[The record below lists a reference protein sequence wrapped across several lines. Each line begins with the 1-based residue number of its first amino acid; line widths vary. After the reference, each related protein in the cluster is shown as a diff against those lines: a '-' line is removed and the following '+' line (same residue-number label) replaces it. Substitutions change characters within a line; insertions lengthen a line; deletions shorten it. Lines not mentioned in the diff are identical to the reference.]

1 MKLVFILVV
10 TAFTICLSRELPRHR
25 HKKMFSQRRKTMQQD
40 AYIGPKPATQH
51 NRLFPEYGTNFR
63 YIGEVKHGLDRVTVV
78 TSIPIPRYGDIKKK
92 PLEFNCTIDLSR
104 KEAKTYGSYQYRV
117 HEYCVKVKPYI
128 KYMQSQQK
136 SLVHGLRQLL
146 IHDLYAALPE
156 LHPEYEVQSDKPN
169 DPPSSSP
176 DDEMELN
183 RERRGIGAIF
193 SSVPPGLITLAVES
207 LTSWIKGK
215 QQNRINQAVDK
226 MRKTESDVKNTLT
239 QYQED
244 FLMYGKYNVESLNKV
259 IDTLNLLHDKQTE
272 LEKLVT
278 TKMFTEVEN
287 IGDALDYSVEL
298 QLFLELAQEE
308 HVTKYK
314 EVYKAGKE
322 LLDAIAILSQR
333 RLPRSLFPDQRI
345 EGILAQVDKMVRMR
359 YPDYELAANH
369 ISHYR
374 DMELVTFSVDRITHS
389 LVVTFTVFIK
399 DFKQPPLSLF
409 EIETVPVPTPD
420 RNRQADSYSQ
430 VRIQKDYI
438 AAGMDYY
445 IQIRMT
451 EMLMCK
457 SIGYIYYCEELFV
470 VKHKSKHSCASA
482 IFYELGPSQV
492 IRNCKFDY
500 MYNETVP
507 PVILDG
513 GKDILLANFQGPRSL
528 KCTSVNGGLAKP
540 APEHTYAVVDREFLC
555 DCQLDLEHASVL
567 RQLSSCNRER
577 SSKLVMQFHVNI
589 AFWELLRERSPQ
601 TAELVQPKF
610 TDHRQIFEVKRFEG
624 KPRRLDQPTDLE
636 TFMERID
643 KNGKRIPSKSM
654 LDDKTLPKPLLP
666 RWINNILVI
675 ISTVVSTLLAL
686 LVLVLLTK
694 HFKIKS
700 LLATL
705 VLSTLPPPPEA
716 TAFKH
721 DLGQTDLSGHSVL
734 KSLRTQ
740 FPKSEI
746 ETYTQAPNK
755 LCQNCNIFQRTK
767 QMTENPV
774 ESMDWSKTKASVE
787 SKVPAEPRKVV
798 CSYLITTMWSNVLGS
813 MVICYAIVRY
823 IKPMTWYRGYKYS
836 WNCTF
841 YLFIFCDHYYSP
853 LKICPLRGHL
863 QNYKVE
869 DSGTDLE
876 LTLHKN
882 WIYDTVNISW
892 GDIQVLENEIP
903 IKLPRTVSIPLRH
916 KIKNRRMMSFDWDI
930 QYMVKQGP
938 NWYNLTRTYKT
949 KRKAVSFANLN
960 DTDEEETS
968 FLCGRMTVRK
978 QPIVKEVLI

>member
-1 MKLVFILVV
+1 MKVVFILIV
-10 TAFTICLSRELPRHR
+10 TAFTICLSRGLPRHR
-25 HKKMFSQRRKTMQQD
+25 HKKFPQRRETKQQD
-40 AYIGPKPATQH
+40 AYIGPKPGTKH

-63 YIGEVKHGLDRVTVV
+63 YVGEVKHRLDRVTVV
-78 TSIPIPRYGDIKKK
+78 TSIPIPKYSDIKQK
-92 PLEFNCTIDLSR
+92 PLDFNCTIDLSR
-104 KEAKTYGSYQYRV
+104 KEARTHGSYQYRV
-117 HEYCVKVKPYI
+117 HEYCAKVQPYI
-128 KYMQSQQK
+128 KYMQTQQK
-136 SLVHGLRQLL
+136 SLVHSLRQLL

-156 LHPEYEVQSDKPN
+156 LHPDYEIQNDKSDES
-169 DPPSSSP
+169 PSSLP
-176 DDEMELN
+176 EDEKELK

-193 SSVPPGLITLAVES
+193 SSVLPGLITLAVES

-215 QQNRINQAVDK
+215 QQNRIHQAVDK

-244 FLMYGKYNVESLNKV
+244 FLMYGKYSVESLNKV
-259 IDTLNLLHDKQTE
+259 IGTLNSLHDKHTE

-278 TKMFTEVEN
+278 TKMFTEVESM
-287 IGDALDYSVEL
+287 GDAVDYSVEL
-298 QLFLELAQEE
+298 QLFLAMAQEE
-308 HVTKYK
+308 HVTKCK
-314 EVYKAGKE
+314 EVFKAGKE

-345 EGILAQVDKMVRMR
+345 EGILAQVDKMVRLR
-359 YPDYELAANH
+359 YELAANH

-389 LVVTFTVFIK
+389 LVVTFPVFIK
-399 DFKQPPLSLF
+399 DYKQPPLSLF
-409 EIETVPVPTPD
+409 EIETVPVPIPD
-420 RNRQADSYSQ
+420 RNKQADSYSQ

-492 IRNCKFDY
+492 IQNCKFDY
-500 MYNETVP
+500 LYNETVP

-601 TAELVQPKF
+601 TGELVQPKF
-610 TDHRQIFEVKRFEG
+610 TDHRQIFEIKLFEG

-636 TFMERID
+636 TFMEKID
-643 KNGKRIPSKSM
+643 KNGKKIPSKSIIES
-654 LDDKTLPKPLLP
+654 KAQTKPILP

-686 LVLVLLTK
+686 MVLVLLTK

-716 TAFKH
+716 TAYKY
-721 DLGQTDLSGHSVL
+721 DLGQTDLSQNSVL
-734 KSLRTQ
+734 NLFHKQ
-740 FPKSEI
+740 FPKTEI
-746 ETYTQAPNK
+746 ETYTHIPDK
-755 LCQNCNIFQRTK
+755 LCENCKIFQRLK
-767 QMTENPV
+767 GPA
-774 ESMDWSKTKASVE
+774 ESVNKPNALISVE
-787 SKVPAEPRKVV
+787 SKAPVEPRKVV
-798 CSYLITTMWSNVLGS
+798 CSYPITTMWSNVLGS

-823 IKPMTWYRGYKYS
+823 LKPMTWYRGYKYS
-836 WNCTF
+836 RNCTF
-841 YLFIFCDHYYSP
+841 YLFIFTDHYYSP

-863 QNYKVE
+863 QNYKIE

-892 GDIQVLENEIP
+892 GDIQVLENDIP

-916 KIKNRRMMSFDWDI
+916 KIKNRRMMSFEWDV

-938 NWYNLTRTYKT
+938 NWYNLTRTYKA
-949 KRKAVSFANLN
+949 KRKAVSFANLHES
-960 DTDEEETS
+960 DEEENS
-968 FLCGRMTVRK
+968 SLCERVTVRK
-978 QPIVKEVLI
+978 EPIVKEVLI

>member
-1 MKLVFILVV
+1 
-10 TAFTICLSRELPRHR
+10 
-25 HKKMFSQRRKTMQQD
+25 MQ
-40 AYIGPKPATQH
+40 T
-51 NRLFPEYGTNFR
+51 
-63 YIGEVKHGLDRVTVV
+63 
-78 TSIPIPRYGDIKKK
+78 
-92 PLEFNCTIDLSR
+92 
-104 KEAKTYGSYQYRV
+104 
-117 HEYCVKVKPYI
+117 
-128 KYMQSQQK
+128 QQK
-136 SLVHGLRQLL
+136 SLVHSLRQLL

-156 LHPEYEVQSDKPN
+156 LHPEYEVQNDKH
-169 DPPSSSP
+169 DESPSSLP
-176 DDEMELN
+176 EDEKELN

-193 SSVPPGLITLAVES
+193 SSVLPGLITLAVES
-207 LTSWIKGK
+207 L
-215 QQNRINQAVDK
+215 NRIHQAVDK

-239 QYQED
+239 PYQED
-244 FLMYGKYNVESLNKV
+244 FLMYGKYSVESLNKV
-259 IDTLNLLHDKQTE
+259 IDTLNSLHDKHTE

-278 TKMFTEVEN
+278 TKVFTEVESM
-287 IGDALDYSVEL
+287 GDALDYSVEL
-298 QLFLELAQEE
+298 QLFLAMAQEE
-308 HVTKYK
+308 HVTKYR
-314 EVYKAGKE
+314 EDFKAGKE

-333 RLPRSLFPDQRI
+333 RLPRALFPDQRI
-345 EGILAQVDKMVRMR
+345 EGILAQVDKMVRLR
-359 YPDYELAANH
+359 YLDYELAANH

-389 LVVTFTVFIK
+389 LVVTFLVFIK
-399 DFKQPPLSLF
+399 DYKQPPLSLF
-409 EIETVPVPTPD
+409 EIEMVPVPIPD
-420 RNRQADSYSQ
+420 RNKQADSYSQ

-451 EMLMCK
+451 EMLMRK
-457 SIGYIYYCEELFV
+457 SIGYIYYCEELCV

-482 IFYELGPSQV
+482 ISYELGPSQV
-492 IRNCKFDY
+492 IKNCKFDY

-513 GKDILLANFQGPRSL
+513 GKYILLANFQGPRSL

-601 TAELVQPKF
+601 TAKLVQPKF
-610 TDHRQIFEVKRFEG
+610 TDHRQIFEVKLFEG
-624 KPRRLDQPTDLE
+624 KPRRIDQPTDLE
-636 TFMERID
+636 TFMEKID

-654 LDDKTLPKPLLP
+654 IENKTQSKPLLP

-675 ISTVVSTLLAL
+675 ISTVVSTILDLLM
-686 LVLVLLTK
+686 LVLLTK

-716 TAFKH
+716 TAFKY
-721 DLGQTDLSGHSVL
+721 DLGQTNLSENSVL
-734 KSLRTQ
+734 KILHTQ
-740 FPKSEI
+740 FPKTGV
-746 ETYTQAPNK
+746 ETYTHIPDK
-755 LCQNCNIFQRTK
+755 LCENCKIFQRTK
-767 QMTENPV
+767 GLV
-774 ESMDWSKTKASVE
+774 ESMNRPKALTSVE
-787 SKVPAEPRKVV
+787 SKAPAEPRKVV
-798 CSYLITTMWSNVLGS
+798 CSYPITTMWSNVLGS
-813 MVICYAIVRY
+813 IVICYAIVRY
-823 IKPMTWYRGYKYS
+823 VKPMTWYRGYKYS
-836 WNCTF
+836 RNCTF
-841 YLFIFCDHYYSP
+841 YLFIFTDHYYSP

-863 QNYKVE
+863 QNYKIE

-916 KIKNRRMMSFDWDI
+916 KIKNRRMMSFEWDV

-949 KRKAVSFANLN
+949 KRKAVSFANLH
-960 DTDEEETS
+960 DTDEEENS
-968 FLCGRMTVRK
+968 SLCERVTVRK
-978 QPIVKEVLI
+978 EPIVKEVLI

>member
-1 MKLVFILVV
+1 
-10 TAFTICLSRELPRHR
+10 
-25 HKKMFSQRRKTMQQD
+25 MQ
-40 AYIGPKPATQH
+40 T
-51 NRLFPEYGTNFR
+51 
-63 YIGEVKHGLDRVTVV
+63 
-78 TSIPIPRYGDIKKK
+78 
-92 PLEFNCTIDLSR
+92 
-104 KEAKTYGSYQYRV
+104 
-117 HEYCVKVKPYI
+117 
-128 KYMQSQQK
+128 QQK
-136 SLVHGLRQLL
+136 SLVHSLRQLL

-156 LHPEYEVQSDKPN
+156 LHPEYEVQNDKR
-169 DPPSSSP
+169 DESPSSSP
-176 DDEMELN
+176 EDKKELN

-193 SSVPPGLITLAVES
+193 SSVLPGLITLAVES

-215 QQNRINQAVDK
+215 QQNRIHQAVDK

-244 FLMYGKYNVESLNKV
+244 FLMYGKYSVESLNKV
-259 IDTLNLLHDKQTE
+259 IDTLNSLHDKHTE

-278 TKMFTEVEN
+278 TKVFTEVES

-298 QLFLELAQEE
+298 QLFLAMAQEE

-314 EVYKAGKE
+314 EVFKAGKE
-322 LLDAIAILSQR
+322 LLDAIAIFSQR

-345 EGILAQVDKMVRMR
+345 EGILAQVDKMVRLR

-369 ISHYR
+369 ISRYK

-389 LVVTFTVFIK
+389 LVVTFPVFIK
-399 DFKQPPLSLF
+399 DYKQPPLSLF
-409 EIETVPVPTPD
+409 EIETVPVPIPD

-492 IRNCKFDY
+492 IKNCKFDY

-567 RQLSSCNRER
+567 RQLSSCNRE

-601 TAELVQPKF
+601 TVELVQPKF
-610 TDHRQIFEVKRFEG
+610 TDHRQIFEVKLFEG
-624 KPRRLDQPTDLE
+624 KPRRIDQPTDLE
-636 TFMERID
+636 TFMEKID
-643 KNGKRIPSKSM
+643 KNGKRIPSKGM
-654 LDDKTLPKPLLP
+654 LENKTQSKPLLP

-675 ISTVVSTLLAL
+675 ISTVVSTILAL

-716 TAFKH
+716 TAFKY
-721 DLGQTDLSGHSVL
+721 DLGQTDLSENSVL
-734 KSLRTQ
+734 KILHMQ
-740 FPKSEI
+740 FPKSGI
-746 ETYTQAPNK
+746 ETYTHIPDK
-755 LCQNCNIFQRTK
+755 LCENCKIFQRTK
-767 QMTENPV
+767 NPV
-774 ESMDWSKTKASVE
+774 ESMNRSKAFTSVE
-787 SKVPAEPRKVV
+787 SKAPAEPRKVV
-798 CSYLITTMWSNVLGS
+798 CSYPITTMWSNVLGS

-836 WNCTF
+836 RNCTF
-841 YLFIFCDHYYSP
+841 YLFIFTDHYYSP

-863 QNYKVE
+863 QNYKIE

-916 KIKNRRMMSFDWDI
+916 KIKNRRMMSFEWDV

-938 NWYNLTRTYKT
+938 NWYNLTMTYKT
-949 KRKAVSFANLN
+949 KRKAVSFANLH
-960 DTDEEETS
+960 DTDEEENS
-968 FLCGRMTVRK
+968 SLCERMTVRK
-978 QPIVKEVLI
+978 EPIVKEVLI

>member
-1 MKLVFILVV
+1 M
-10 TAFTICLSRELPRHR
+10 
-25 HKKMFSQRRKTMQQD
+25 
-40 AYIGPKPATQH
+40 
-51 NRLFPEYGTNFR
+51 
-63 YIGEVKHGLDRVTVV
+63 
-78 TSIPIPRYGDIKKK
+78 
-92 PLEFNCTIDLSR
+92 
-104 KEAKTYGSYQYRV
+104 
-117 HEYCVKVKPYI
+117 
-128 KYMQSQQK
+128 
-136 SLVHGLRQLL
+136 
-146 IHDLYAALPE
+146 
-156 LHPEYEVQSDKPN
+156 
-169 DPPSSSP
+169 
-176 DDEMELN
+176 
-183 RERRGIGAIF
+183 
-193 SSVPPGLITLAVES
+193 
-207 LTSWIKGK
+207 
-215 QQNRINQAVDK
+215 
-226 MRKTESDVKNTLT
+226 
-239 QYQED
+239 
-244 FLMYGKYNVESLNKV
+244 ESLNKV
-259 IDTLNLLHDKQTE
+259 IDTLNSLHDKHTE

-278 TKMFTEVEN
+278 TKMFTEVESM
-287 IGDALDYSVEL
+287 GDALDYSVEL
-298 QLFLELAQEE
+298 QLFLAMAQEE

-314 EVYKAGKE
+314 EVFKAGKE

-345 EGILAQVDKMVRMR
+345 EGIRLR

-389 LVVTFTVFIK
+389 LVVTFPVFIK
-399 DFKQPPLSLF
+399 DYKQPPLSLF
-409 EIETVPVPTPD
+409 EIETVPVPIPD
-420 RNRQADSYSQ
+420 RNKQADSYSQ

-492 IRNCKFDY
+492 IKNCKFDY
-500 MYNETVP
+500 LYNETVP

-555 DCQLDLEHASVL
+555 DCQLALEHASVL

-610 TDHRQIFEVKRFEG
+610 TDHRQIFEIKLFEG
-624 KPRRLDQPTDLE
+624 KPRRIDQPTDLE
-636 TFMERID
+636 TFMEKID
-643 KNGKRIPSKSM
+643 KNGKKIPSKSIIES
-654 LDDKTLPKPLLP
+654 KAQTKPILP

-675 ISTVVSTLLAL
+675 ISTVVSTILAL

-705 VLSTLPPPPEA
+705 VLSTLPPPLEA
-716 TAFKH
+716 TAYKY
-721 DLGQTDLSGHSVL
+721 DLGQTDLSQNSVL
-734 KSLRTQ
+734 KLFHTQ
-740 FPKSEI
+740 FPKTGI
-746 ETYTQAPNK
+746 ETYTHIPDK
-755 LCQNCNIFQRTK
+755 LCENCKIFQ
-767 QMTENPV
+767 
-774 ESMDWSKTKASVE
+774 KTKGPAESVNRPNALISVE
-787 SKVPAEPRKVV
+787 SKAPAEPRKVV
-798 CSYLITTMWSNVLGS
+798 CSYPITTMWSNVLGS

-836 WNCTF
+836 RNCTF
-841 YLFIFCDHYYSP
+841 YLFIFTDHYYSP

-863 QNYKVE
+863 QNYKIE

-916 KIKNRRMMSFDWDI
+916 KIKNRRMMSFEWDV

-938 NWYNLTRTYKT
+938 NWYNLTRTYKA
-949 KRKAVSFANLN
+949 KRKAVSFANLHE
-960 DTDEEETS
+960 TDEEENS
-968 FLCGRMTVRK
+968 SLCERVTVRK
-978 QPIVKEVLI
+978 EPIVKEVLI

>member
-1 MKLVFILVV
+1 MKVVFILIV

-25 HKKMFSQRRKTMQQD
+25 HKKFPQRRETRQQD
-40 AYIGPKPATQH
+40 AYIGPKPGTKH

-63 YIGEVKHGLDRVTVV
+63 YVGEVKHGLDRVTVV
-78 TSIPIPRYGDIKKK
+78 TSIPIPKYSDIKKK
-92 PLEFNCTIDLSR
+92 PLDFNCTIDLSW

-117 HEYCVKVKPYI
+117 HEYCAKVQPYI
-128 KYMQSQQK
+128 KYMQTQQK
-136 SLVHGLRQLL
+136 SLVHSLRQLL

-156 LHPEYEVQSDKPN
+156 LHPNYEVQNDKSDKSPS
-169 DPPSSSP
+169 PPLE
-176 DDEMELN
+176 DEKELN

-193 SSVPPGLITLAVES
+193 SSVLPGLITLAVES

-215 QQNRINQAVDK
+215 QQNRIHQAKDK
-226 MRKTESDVKNTLT
+226 MRKTESDVKSTLT

-244 FLMYGKYNVESLNKV
+244 FLMYGKYSVESLNKV
-259 IDTLNLLHDKQTE
+259 IDTLNSLHDKHTE

-278 TKMFTEVEN
+278 TKMFTEVESM
-287 IGDALDYSVEL
+287 GDALDYSVEL
-298 QLFLELAQEE
+298 QLFLAMAQEE

-314 EVYKAGKE
+314 EVFKAGKE

-345 EGILAQVDKMVRMR
+345 EGILAQVDKMVRLR

-389 LVVTFTVFIK
+389 LVVTFPVFIK
-399 DFKQPPLSLF
+399 DYKQPSLSLF
-409 EIETVPVPTPD
+409 EIETVPVPIPD
-420 RNRQADSYSQ
+420 RNKQADSYSQ

-492 IRNCKFDY
+492 IKNCKFDY

-577 SSKLVMQFHVNI
+577 SSKLIMQFHVNI

-610 TDHRQIFEVKRFEG
+610 TDHRQIFELKLFEG
-624 KPRRLDQPTDLE
+624 KPRRIDQPTDLE
-636 TFMERID
+636 TFMEKID
-643 KNGKRIPSKSM
+643 KNGKKIPSKSM
-654 LDDKTLPKPLLP
+654 IESKTQTKPLLP

-716 TAFKH
+716 TAFKY
-721 DLGQTDLSGHSVL
+721 DLGHRSITKFS
-734 KSLRTQ
+734 
-740 FPKSEI
+740 FEI
-746 ETYTQAPNK
+746 TPCTVSKNRKRNTHTHIPDK
-755 LCQNCNIFQRTK
+755 LCESCKIFQRTK
-767 QMTENPV
+767 GPV
-774 ESMDWSKTKASVE
+774 ESVNRPKALTSVE
-787 SKVPAEPRKVV
+787 SKAPAEPRKVV
-798 CSYLITTMWSNVLGS
+798 CSYPITTMWSNVLGS

-836 WNCTF
+836 RNCTF
-841 YLFIFCDHYYSP
+841 YLFIFTDHYYSP

-863 QNYKVE
+863 QNYKIE

-916 KIKNRRMMSFDWDI
+916 KIKNRRIMSFEWDV

-938 NWYNLTRTYKT
+938 NWYNLTRTYKAR
-949 KRKAVSFANLN
+949 RKAVSFANLH
-960 DTDEEETS
+960 DTDEEENS
-968 FLCGRMTVRK
+968 SLCERVTVRRE
-978 QPIVKEVLI
+978 IIMKEVLI

>member
-1 MKLVFILVV
+1 MKLVFILIV

-25 HKKMFSQRRKTMQQD
+25 HKKFPQRRQTRQQD
-40 AYIGPKPATQH
+40 AYIGLKPGTKH

-63 YIGEVKHGLDRVTVV
+63 YVGKVKHGLDRVTVV
-78 TSIPIPRYGDIKKK
+78 TSIPISKYSDIKKK
-92 PLEFNCTIDLSR
+92 PLDFNCTIDLSR

-117 HEYCVKVKPYI
+117 HEYCAKVQPYI
-128 KYMQSQQK
+128 KYMQTQQK
-136 SLVHGLRQLL
+136 SLVHSLRQLL

-156 LHPEYEVQSDKPN
+156 LHPDYEVQNDKSN
-169 DPPSSSP
+169 ESPSSLP
-176 DDEMELN
+176 EDEKELN

-193 SSVPPGLITLAVES
+193 SSVLPGLITLAVES

-215 QQNRINQAVDK
+215 QQNRIHQAVDK

-244 FLMYGKYNVESLNKV
+244 FLMYGKYSVESLNKV
-259 IDTLNLLHDKQTE
+259 IDTLNSLHDKHTE

-278 TKMFTEVEN
+278 TKMFTEVESM
-287 IGDALDYSVEL
+287 GDALDYSVEL
-298 QLFLELAQEE
+298 QLFLAMAQEE

-314 EVYKAGKE
+314 EV
-322 LLDAIAILSQR
+322 LDTITILSQR

-345 EGILAQVDKMVRMR
+345 EGILAQVDKMVRLR

-389 LVVTFTVFIK
+389 LVVTFPVFIK
-399 DFKQPPLSLF
+399 DYKQPPLSLF
-409 EIETVPVPTPD
+409 EIETVPVPIPD
-420 RNRQADSYSQ
+420 RNKQADSYSQ

-492 IRNCKFDY
+492 IKNCKFDY

-528 KCTSVNGGLAKP
+528 KCTSVNDGLAKP

-555 DCQLDLEHASVL
+555 NCQLDLEHASVL

-610 TDHRQIFEVKRFEG
+610 TDHRQIFEIKLFEG
-624 KPRRLDQPTDLE
+624 KPRRIDQPTDLE
-636 TFMERID
+636 SFMEKID
-643 KNGKRIPSKSM
+643 KNGKKIPSKSM
-654 LDDKTLPKPLLP
+654 IESKAQTKPLLP

-675 ISTVVSTLLAL
+675 ISIVVSTLLAL

-716 TAFKH
+716 TAFKY
-721 DLGQTDLSGHSVL
+721 DLGQTDLSQNSVL
-734 KSLRTQ
+734 KLFHTQ
-740 FPKSEI
+740 FPKTGI
-746 ETYTQAPNK
+746 ETYTHIPDK
-755 LCQNCNIFQRTK
+755 LCENCRIFQRTK
-767 QMTENPV
+767 GPV
-774 ESMDWSKTKASVE
+774 ESVNRPKALTSVE
-787 SKVPAEPRKVV
+787 SKAPAEPRKVV
-798 CSYLITTMWSNVLGS
+798 CSYPITTMWSNVLGS

-836 WNCTF
+836 RNCTF
-841 YLFIFCDHYYSP
+841 YLFIFTDHYYSP

-863 QNYKVE
+863 QNYKIE

-916 KIKNRRMMSFDWDI
+916 KIKNRRMMSFKWDV

-938 NWYNLTRTYKT
+938 NWYNLTRTYKA
-949 KRKAVSFANLN
+949 KRKAVSFANLH
-960 DTDEEETS
+960 DTDEEENS
-968 FLCGRMTVRK
+968 SLCKRVTVRK
-978 QPIVKEVLI
+978 EPIVKEVLI

>member
-1 MKLVFILVV
+1 
-10 TAFTICLSRELPRHR
+10 
-25 HKKMFSQRRKTMQQD
+25 
-40 AYIGPKPATQH
+40 
-51 NRLFPEYGTNFR
+51 
-63 YIGEVKHGLDRVTVV
+63 
-78 TSIPIPRYGDIKKK
+78 
-92 PLEFNCTIDLSR
+92 
-104 KEAKTYGSYQYRV
+104 
-117 HEYCVKVKPYI
+117 
-128 KYMQSQQK
+128 
-136 SLVHGLRQLL
+136 
-146 IHDLYAALPE
+146 
-156 LHPEYEVQSDKPN
+156 
-169 DPPSSSP
+169 
-176 DDEMELN
+176 
-183 RERRGIGAIF
+183 
-193 SSVPPGLITLAVES
+193 
-207 LTSWIKGK
+207 
-215 QQNRINQAVDK
+215 
-226 MRKTESDVKNTLT
+226 
-239 QYQED
+239 
-244 FLMYGKYNVESLNKV
+244 
-259 IDTLNLLHDKQTE
+259 
-272 LEKLVT
+272 
-278 TKMFTEVEN
+278 
-287 IGDALDYSVEL
+287 
-298 QLFLELAQEE
+298 
-308 HVTKYK
+308 
-314 EVYKAGKE
+314 
-322 LLDAIAILSQR
+322 
-333 RLPRSLFPDQRI
+333 
-345 EGILAQVDKMVRMR
+345 MR

-374 DMELVTFSVDRITHS
+374 DMELVTISVDRITHS
-389 LVVTFTVFIK
+389 LVVTFPVFIK
-399 DFKQPPLSLF
+399 NFKQSPLSLF
-409 EIETVPVPTPD
+409 QIETVPVPIPD

-470 VKHKSKHSCASA
+470 VKHKSKHKCASA

-513 GKDILLANFQGPRSL
+513 GKDILL
-528 KCTSVNGGLAKP
+528 
-540 APEHTYAVVDREFLC
+540 
-555 DCQLDLEHASVL
+555 ASVL

-610 TDHRQIFEVKRFEG
+610 TDHRQIFEVKLFEG
-624 KPRRLDQPTDLE
+624 KPRWLDQPTDLE

-705 VLSTLPPPPEA
+705 VLSTLPPPSEA

-734 KSLRTQ
+734 KSLQTQ
-740 FPKSEI
+740 FPKSGI
-746 ETYTQAPNK
+746 ETYTQILDK
-755 LCQNCNIFQRTK
+755 LCQNCKIFQRTK
-767 QMTENPV
+767 QLTKNPV
-774 ESMDWSKTKASVE
+774 KSMDWSKTMASVE

-798 CSYLITTMWSNVLGS
+798 CSYPITTMWSNVLGF

-836 WNCTF
+836 RNCTF
-841 YLFIFCDHYYSP
+841 YLFVFCDHYYSP
-853 LKICPLRGHL
+853 LKICPSRGHL

-882 WIYDTVNISW
+882 WN
-892 GDIQVLENEIP
+892 
-903 IKLPRTVSIPLRH
+903 
-916 KIKNRRMMSFDWDI
+916 
-930 QYMVKQGP
+930 
-938 NWYNLTRTYKT
+938 
-949 KRKAVSFANLN
+949 
-960 DTDEEETS
+960 
-968 FLCGRMTVRK
+968 
-978 QPIVKEVLI
+978 

>member
-1 MKLVFILVV
+1 
-10 TAFTICLSRELPRHR
+10 
-25 HKKMFSQRRKTMQQD
+25 
-40 AYIGPKPATQH
+40 
-51 NRLFPEYGTNFR
+51 
-63 YIGEVKHGLDRVTVV
+63 
-78 TSIPIPRYGDIKKK
+78 
-92 PLEFNCTIDLSR
+92 
-104 KEAKTYGSYQYRV
+104 
-117 HEYCVKVKPYI
+117 
-128 KYMQSQQK
+128 
-136 SLVHGLRQLL
+136 
-146 IHDLYAALPE
+146 
-156 LHPEYEVQSDKPN
+156 
-169 DPPSSSP
+169 
-176 DDEMELN
+176 
-183 RERRGIGAIF
+183 
-193 SSVPPGLITLAVES
+193 
-207 LTSWIKGK
+207 
-215 QQNRINQAVDK
+215 
-226 MRKTESDVKNTLT
+226 
-239 QYQED
+239 
-244 FLMYGKYNVESLNKV
+244 MYGKYNVESINKE

-345 EGILAQVDKMVRMR
+345 EGILAQVDRMVKMS

-389 LVVTFTVFIK
+389 LVVTFPVFIK
-399 DFKQPPLSLF
+399 DFKQPPSSLF
-409 EIETVPVPTPD
+409 KIETVPVPIPD

-430 VRIQKDYI
+430 VRIQEDYI

-500 MYNETVP
+500 MYNKTVP
-507 PVILDG
+507 LVILDG

-555 DCQLDLEHASVL
+555 DCQLDIEHASIL
-567 RQLSSCNRER
+567 RQLSSCHRER

-610 TDHRQIFEVKRFEG
+610 TDHRQIFEVKLFEG
-624 KPRRLDQPTDLE
+624 KPRWLDQPTDLE

-675 ISTVVSTLLAL
+675 ISTVVSMLLAL

-721 DLGQTDLSGHSVL
+721 DLVQTDLSRHSVL
-734 KSLRTQ
+734 KSFQTQ
-740 FPKSEI
+740 FPKSGI
-746 ETYTQAPNK
+746 ETYTQTPDK
-755 LCQNCNIFQRTK
+755 LCQNCKIFQRT
-767 QMTENPV
+767 
-774 ESMDWSKTKASVE
+774 
-787 SKVPAEPRKVV
+787 
-798 CSYLITTMWSNVLGS
+798 
-813 MVICYAIVRY
+813 
-823 IKPMTWYRGYKYS
+823 
-836 WNCTF
+836 
-841 YLFIFCDHYYSP
+841 
-853 LKICPLRGHL
+853 
-863 QNYKVE
+863 
-869 DSGTDLE
+869 
-876 LTLHKN
+876 
-882 WIYDTVNISW
+882 
-892 GDIQVLENEIP
+892 
-903 IKLPRTVSIPLRH
+903 
-916 KIKNRRMMSFDWDI
+916 
-930 QYMVKQGP
+930 
-938 NWYNLTRTYKT
+938 
-949 KRKAVSFANLN
+949 
-960 DTDEEETS
+960 
-968 FLCGRMTVRK
+968 
-978 QPIVKEVLI
+978 

>member
-1 MKLVFILVV
+1 
-10 TAFTICLSRELPRHR
+10 
-25 HKKMFSQRRKTMQQD
+25 
-40 AYIGPKPATQH
+40 
-51 NRLFPEYGTNFR
+51 
-63 YIGEVKHGLDRVTVV
+63 
-78 TSIPIPRYGDIKKK
+78 
-92 PLEFNCTIDLSR
+92 
-104 KEAKTYGSYQYRV
+104 
-117 HEYCVKVKPYI
+117 
-128 KYMQSQQK
+128 
-136 SLVHGLRQLL
+136 
-146 IHDLYAALPE
+146 
-156 LHPEYEVQSDKPN
+156 
-169 DPPSSSP
+169 
-176 DDEMELN
+176 
-183 RERRGIGAIF
+183 
-193 SSVPPGLITLAVES
+193 
-207 LTSWIKGK
+207 
-215 QQNRINQAVDK
+215 

-244 FLMYGKYNVESLNKV
+244 FLMYGKYSVESLNKV
-259 IDTLNLLHDKQTE
+259 IDTLNSLHDKHTE

-278 TKMFTEVEN
+278 TKMFTEVESM
-287 IGDALDYSVEL
+287 GDALDYSEEL
-298 QLFLELAQEE
+298 QLFLAMAQEE

-314 EVYKAGKE
+314 EVFKAGKE

-345 EGILAQVDKMVRMR
+345 EGILAQVDKMVRLR
-359 YPDYELAANH
+359 YPNYELAANH

-389 LVVTFTVFIK
+389 LVVTFPVFIK
-399 DFKQPPLSLF
+399 DYKQPPLSLF
-409 EIETVPVPTPD
+409 EIETVPVPIPD
-420 RNRQADSYSQ
+420 RNKQADSCSQ

-492 IRNCKFDY
+492 IKNCKFDY
-500 MYNETVP
+500 LYNETVP

-540 APEHTYAVVDREFLC
+540 APEHTYAVVEFLC

-610 TDHRQIFEVKRFEG
+610 TDHRQIFEIKLFEG
-624 KPRRLDQPTDLE
+624 KPRRIDQPTDLE
-636 TFMERID
+636 TFMEKID
-643 KNGKRIPSKSM
+643 KNGKKIPSKSM
-654 LDDKTLPKPLLP
+654 IESKARTKPILP

-686 LVLVLLTK
+686 LVLVLMTK

-716 TAFKH
+716 TAYKY
-721 DLGQTDLSGHSVL
+721 DLGQTDLSQNSVL
-734 KSLRTQ
+734 KLFHKQ
-740 FPKSEI
+740 FPKTGI
-746 ETYTQAPNK
+746 ETYTPIPDK
-755 LCQNCNIFQRTK
+755 LCENCKIFQRTK
-767 QMTENPV
+767 GPV
-774 ESMDWSKTKASVE
+774 ESVNRPKALTSVE
-787 SKVPAEPRKVV
+787 SKAPAEPRKVV
-798 CSYLITTMWSNVLGS
+798 CSYPITTMWSNVLGS

-836 WNCTF
+836 RNCTF
-841 YLFIFCDHYYSP
+841 YLFIFTDHYYSP

-863 QNYKVE
+863 QNYKIE

-916 KIKNRRMMSFDWDI
+916 KIKNRRMMSFEWDV

-938 NWYNLTRTYKT
+938 NWYNLTRTYKA
-949 KRKAVSFANLN
+949 KRKAVSFANLH
-960 DTDEEETS
+960 DTDEEENS
-968 FLCGRMTVRK
+968 SLCERVIVRK
-978 QPIVKEVLI
+978 EPIVKEVLI

>member
-1 MKLVFILVV
+1 MKVVFILVV

-25 HKKMFSQRRKTMQQD
+25 HKKKFPQRRETMQQD
-40 AYIGPKPATQH
+40 AYIGPKPGTQH

-78 TSIPIPRYGDIKKK
+78 TSIPIPRYSDIKKK
-92 PLEFNCTIDLSR
+92 PLDFNCTIDLSR

-117 HEYCVKVKPYI
+117 HEYCAKVQPYI
-128 KYMQSQQK
+128 KYMQTQQK
-136 SLVHGLRQLL
+136 SLVHSLRQLL

-156 LHPEYEVQSDKPN
+156 LHPEYEVQN
-169 DPPSSSP
+169 DERDESPSSSP
-176 DDEMELN
+176 EDEKELN

-193 SSVPPGLITLAVES
+193 SSVLPGLITLAVES

-215 QQNRINQAVDK
+215 QQNRIHQAVDK
-226 MRKTESDVKNTLT
+226 MRKTESDVKNTLM

-244 FLMYGKYNVESLNKV
+244 FLMYGKYSVESLNKV
-259 IDTLNLLHDKQTE
+259 IDTLNSLHDKHTE

-278 TKMFTEVEN
+278 TKVFTEVES
-287 IGDALDYSVEL
+287 IGDALDYSVE
-298 QLFLELAQEE
+298 

-314 EVYKAGKE
+314 EVFKAGKE
-322 LLDAIAILSQR
+322 LLDTIAILSQR

-345 EGILAQVDKMVRMR
+345 EGILAQVDKMVRLR

-389 LVVTFTVFIK
+389 LVVTFPVFIK
-399 DFKQPPLSLF
+399 DYKQPPLSLF
-409 EIETVPVPTPD
+409 EIETVPVPIPD
-420 RNRQADSYSQ
+420 RNKQADSYSQ

-492 IRNCKFDY
+492 IKNCKFDY
-500 MYNETVP
+500 MYNETVL

-513 GKDILLANFQGPRSL
+513 GKDILLANFQGLRSL

-610 TDHRQIFEVKRFEG
+610 TDHRQIFEVKLFEG
-624 KPRRLDQPTDLE
+624 KPRRIDQPTDLE
-636 TFMERID
+636 TFMKID

-654 LDDKTLPKPLLP
+654 LENKTQSKPLLP

-675 ISTVVSTLLAL
+675 ISTVVSTILAL

-716 TAFKH
+716 TAFKY
-721 DLGQTDLSGHSVL
+721 DFRQTDLSENSVL
-734 KSLRTQ
+734 KILHMQ
-740 FPKSEI
+740 FPKSGI
-746 ETYTQAPNK
+746 ETYTQIPDK
-755 LCQNCNIFQRTK
+755 LCENCKIFQRTK
-767 QMTENPV
+767 SPV
-774 ESMDWSKTKASVE
+774 ESMNRPKALTSVE
-787 SKVPAEPRKVV
+787 LKAPAEPRKVV
-798 CSYLITTMWSNVLGS
+798 CSYPITTMWSNVLGS

-836 WNCTF
+836 RNCTF
-841 YLFIFCDHYYSP
+841 YLFIFTDHYYSP

-863 QNYKVE
+863 QNYKIE

-882 WIYDTVNISW
+882 WIYDTVNISL

-916 KIKNRRMMSFDWDI
+916 KIKNRRMMSFEWDV

-949 KRKAVSFANLN
+949 KRKAVSFANLH
-960 DTDEEETS
+960 DTDEEENS
-968 FLCGRMTVRK
+968 SLCERMTVRK
-978 QPIVKEVLI
+978 EPIVKEVLI

>member
-1 MKLVFILVV
+1 MKVVFISIV
-10 TAFTICLSRELPRHR
+10 TAFTICLSRGLPRHR
-25 HKKMFSQRRKTMQQD
+25 HKKFPQRRETRQQE
-40 AYIGPKPATQH
+40 AYIGPKPGTKH

-63 YIGEVKHGLDRVTVV
+63 YVGEVKHGLDGVTVV
-78 TSIPIPRYGDIKKK
+78 TSIPIPKYSDIKKK
-92 PLEFNCTIDLSR
+92 PLDFNCTIDLSR
-104 KEAKTYGSYQYRV
+104 KEARTQGSYQYRA
-117 HEYCVKVKPYI
+117 HEYCAKVQPYI
-128 KYMQSQQK
+128 KYMQTQQK
-136 SLVHGLRQLL
+136 SLVHSLRQLL
-146 IHDLYAALPE
+146 IHELYAALPE
-156 LHPEYEVQSDKPN
+156 LHPYYEVQNDKSDES
-169 DPPSSSP
+169 PSSLP
-176 DDEMELN
+176 EDEKELN

-193 SSVPPGLITLAVES
+193 SSVLPGLITLAVES

-215 QQNRINQAVDK
+215 QQNRIHQAVDK

-244 FLMYGKYNVESLNKV
+244 FLMYGKYSVESLNKV
-259 IDTLNLLHDKQTE
+259 IDTLNSLHDKHTE

-278 TKMFTEVEN
+278 TKMFTEVESM
-287 IGDALDYSVEL
+287 GDALDYSVEL
-298 QLFLELAQEE
+298 QLFLAMAQEE

-314 EVYKAGKE
+314 EVFKAGKE

-345 EGILAQVDKMVRMR
+345 EGILAQVDKMVRLR

-389 LVVTFTVFIK
+389 LVVTFPVFIK
-399 DFKQPPLSLF
+399 DYKQPPLLLF
-409 EIETVPVPTPD
+409 EIETVPVPIPD
-420 RNRQADSYSQ
+420 RNKQADSYSQ
-430 VRIQKDYI
+430 LRIQKDYI

-457 SIGYIYYCEELFV
+457 SIGYINYSEELFV

-492 IRNCKFDY
+492 IKNCKFDY
-500 MYNETVP
+500 LYNETVS
-507 PVILDG
+507 PVILDC

-555 DCQLDLEHASVL
+555 DCQLDLEHAIVL
-567 RQLSSCNRER
+567 RQLSSCNRE

-589 AFWELLRERSPQ
+589 AFYELLRERSPQ

-610 TDHRQIFEVKRFEG
+610 TDHRQIFEIKLSEG
-624 KPRRLDQPTDLE
+624 KPRRIDQPTDLE
-636 TFMERID
+636 TFMEKID
-643 KNGKRIPSKSM
+643 KNCKKIPSKSM
-654 LDDKTLPKPLLP
+654 IESKAQTKPILP

-675 ISTVVSTLLAL
+675 ISTVVSTILAL

-716 TAFKH
+716 TAYKY
-721 DLGQTDLSGHSVL
+721 DLGQTDLSQNSVL
-734 KSLRTQ
+734 KLFHAQ
-740 FPKSEI
+740 FPKTGI
-746 ETYTQAPNK
+746 ETYTHIPDK
-755 LCQNCNIFQRTK
+755 LCENCKIFQRTK
-767 QMTENPV
+767 GPA
-774 ESMDWSKTKASVE
+774 ESVSRPNALISVE
-787 SKVPAEPRKVV
+787 SKAPAEPRKVV
-798 CSYLITTMWSNVLGS
+798 CSYPITTMWSNVLGS

-836 WNCTF
+836 RNCTF
-841 YLFIFCDHYYSP
+841 YLFIFTDHYHSP

-863 QNYKVE
+863 QNYKIE
-869 DSGTDLE
+869 DSGADLE

-916 KIKNRRMMSFDWDI
+916 KIKNRRMMSFEWDV
-930 QYMVKQGP
+930 QYMVKQEP
-938 NWYNLTRTYKT
+938 NWYNLTRTYKA
-949 KRKAVSFANLN
+949 KRKAVSFANLHE
-960 DTDEEETS
+960 TDEGENS
-968 FLCGRMTVRK
+968 SLCERVIVRK
-978 QPIVKEVLI
+978 EPIVKEVLI

>member
-1 MKLVFILVV
+1 MVKL
-10 TAFTICLSRELPRHR
+10 
-25 HKKMFSQRRKTMQQD
+25 
-40 AYIGPKPATQH
+40 
-51 NRLFPEYGTNFR
+51 
-63 YIGEVKHGLDRVTVV
+63 
-78 TSIPIPRYGDIKKK
+78 
-92 PLEFNCTIDLSR
+92 
-104 KEAKTYGSYQYRV
+104 SY
-117 HEYCVKVKPYI
+117 
-128 KYMQSQQK
+128 
-136 SLVHGLRQLL
+136 
-146 IHDLYAALPE
+146 
-156 LHPEYEVQSDKPN
+156 
-169 DPPSSSP
+169 
-176 DDEMELN
+176 
-183 RERRGIGAIF
+183 
-193 SSVPPGLITLAVES
+193 PG
-207 LTSWIKGK
+207 
-215 QQNRINQAVDK
+215 
-226 MRKTESDVKNTLT
+226 
-239 QYQED
+239 
-244 FLMYGKYNVESLNKV
+244 
-259 IDTLNLLHDKQTE
+259 
-272 LEKLVT
+272 
-278 TKMFTEVEN
+278 
-287 IGDALDYSVEL
+287 
-298 QLFLELAQEE
+298 
-308 HVTKYK
+308 
-314 EVYKAGKE
+314 
-322 LLDAIAILSQR
+322 
-333 RLPRSLFPDQRI
+333 
-345 EGILAQVDKMVRMR
+345 
-359 YPDYELAANH
+359 YELAANH

-374 DMELVTFSVDRITHS
+374 DMELVTFSVDRIAHS
-389 LVVTFTVFIK
+389 LVVTFPVFIK

-409 EIETVPVPTPD
+409 EIETVPVPIPD
-420 RNRQADSYSQ
+420 RNRQADSYTQ

-482 IFYELGPSQV
+482 IFYELGSSQV
-492 IRNCKFDY
+492 IKNCKFDY

-528 KCTSVNGGLAKP
+528 KCTSINGGLAKP

-567 RQLSSCNRER
+567 RQLCSCNRER

-589 AFWELLRERSPQ
+589 AFWELLRQRSPQ

-610 TDHRQIFEVKRFEG
+610 TDHRQIFEVKLFEG
-624 KPRRLDQPTDLE
+624 KPRKLDQPTDLE

-654 LDDKTLPKPLLP
+654 IEEKNQPKPLLP

-716 TAFKH
+716 TAFKL
-721 DLGQTDLSGHSVL
+721 DLRQTDLSGHSVL
-734 KSLRTQ
+734 KSLQTQ
-740 FPKSEI
+740 LPKSGI
-746 ETYTQAPNK
+746 ETYTQIQHK
-755 LCQNCNIFQRTK
+755 LCQNYRVFQRTK
-767 QMTENPV
+767 RMTKNLA
-774 ESMDWSKTKASVE
+774 ESMDWSKTMASVE
-787 SKVPAEPRKVV
+787 SKVPAEPRKGV
-798 CSYLITTMWSNVLGS
+798 CSYPIATMWSNVLGS

-836 WNCTF
+836 RNCTF

-882 WIYDTVNISW
+882 LIYDTVNISW

-916 KIKNRRMMSFDWDI
+916 KIKNRRMMSFEWDV

-960 DTDEEETS
+960 DTDEAETS
-968 FLCGRMTVRK
+968 SLCGNMTMRK

>member
-1 MKLVFILVV
+1 M
-10 TAFTICLSRELPRHR
+10 
-25 HKKMFSQRRKTMQQD
+25 
-40 AYIGPKPATQH
+40 
-51 NRLFPEYGTNFR
+51 
-63 YIGEVKHGLDRVTVV
+63 
-78 TSIPIPRYGDIKKK
+78 
-92 PLEFNCTIDLSR
+92 
-104 KEAKTYGSYQYRV
+104 
-117 HEYCVKVKPYI
+117 
-128 KYMQSQQK
+128 
-136 SLVHGLRQLL
+136 
-146 IHDLYAALPE
+146 
-156 LHPEYEVQSDKPN
+156 
-169 DPPSSSP
+169 
-176 DDEMELN
+176 
-183 RERRGIGAIF
+183 
-193 SSVPPGLITLAVES
+193 
-207 LTSWIKGK
+207 
-215 QQNRINQAVDK
+215 
-226 MRKTESDVKNTLT
+226 
-239 QYQED
+239 
-244 FLMYGKYNVESLNKV
+244 
-259 IDTLNLLHDKQTE
+259 
-272 LEKLVT
+272 
-278 TKMFTEVEN
+278 
-287 IGDALDYSVEL
+287 
-298 QLFLELAQEE
+298 
-308 HVTKYK
+308 
-314 EVYKAGKE
+314 
-322 LLDAIAILSQR
+322 DAIAILSQR

-345 EGILAQVDKMVRMR
+345 EGILAQVDKMVRLR

-389 LVVTFTVFIK
+389 LVVTFPVFIK
-399 DFKQPPLSLF
+399 DYKQPSLSLF
-409 EIETVPVPTPD
+409 EIETVPVPIPD
-420 RNRQADSYSQ
+420 RNKQADSYSQ

-457 SIGYIYYCEELFV
+457 SIRYIYYCEELFV
-470 VKHKSKHSCASA
+470 VKHKSKPSCASA

-492 IRNCKFDY
+492 IKNCKFDY

-528 KCTSVNGGLAKP
+528 KCTSVNDGLAKP

-589 AFWELLRERSPQ
+589 AFWELLRERSPR
-601 TAELVQPKF
+601 TAELVQLKF
-610 TDHRQIFEVKRFEG
+610 TDHRQIFEG
-624 KPRRLDQPTDLE
+624 KPRRIDQPTDLE
-636 TFMERID
+636 TFMEKID

-654 LDDKTLPKPLLP
+654 IESKTQSKPLLS

-716 TAFKH
+716 TAFKY
-721 DLGQTDLSGHSVL
+721 DLGQTDLSQNSVL
-734 KSLRTQ
+734 KLLHTQ
-740 FPKSEI
+740 FLKTGI
-746 ETYTQAPNK
+746 ETYTHIPDK
-755 LCQNCNIFQRTK
+755 LCENCKTFKRTK
-767 QMTENPV
+767 DPV
-774 ESMDWSKTKASVE
+774 ESVNRPKASTSVE
-787 SKVPAEPRKVV
+787 SKAPAEPRKVV
-798 CSYLITTMWSNVLGS
+798 CSYPITTMWSNVLGS

-836 WNCTF
+836 RNCTF
-841 YLFIFCDHYYSP
+841 YLFIFTDHYYSP

-863 QNYKVE
+863 QNYKIE

-916 KIKNRRMMSFDWDI
+916 KIKNRRMMSFEWDV

-949 KRKAVSFANLN
+949 KRKAVSFANLH
-960 DTDEEETS
+960 DTDEEENS
-968 FLCGRMTVRK
+968 SLCERVTLRK
-978 QPIVKEVLI
+978 EPIVKEVLI

>member
-25 HKKMFSQRRKTMQQD
+25 HKKMFPQRRETMQQD
-40 AYIGPKPATQH
+40 AYIGPKPGTQH

-63 YIGEVKHGLDRVTVV
+63 YIGEVKHGLDRVTVI
-78 TSIPIPRYGDIKKK
+78 TSIPIPRYSDIKKK

-117 HEYCVKVKPYI
+117 HEYCAKVQPYI

-156 LHPEYEVQSDKPN
+156 LHPDYEVQSDKPN
-169 DPPSSSP
+169 DSPSSSP
-176 DDEMELN
+176 DNERELN

-193 SSVPPGLITLAVES
+193 SSVLPGLITLAEES

-215 QQNRINQAVDK
+215 QQNRIHQAVDK
-226 MRKTESDVKNTLT
+226 MRKMESDVKNTLT
-239 QYQED
+239 QYQKD
-244 FLMYGKYNVESLNKV
+244 FLMYGKYSVESLNKV
-259 IDTLNLLHDKQTE
+259 IDTLNLLHDRQTE

-278 TKMFTEVEN
+278 TKMFTEVES
-287 IGDALDYSVEL
+287 IGDTLDYSVEL
-298 QLFLELAQEE
+298 QLFLEMAQEE

-314 EVYKAGKE
+314 EFYKAGKE
-322 LLDAIAILSQR
+322 LLGAIAILSQR

-345 EGILAQVDKMVRMR
+345 EGILAQVGKMVRMR

-389 LVVTFTVFIK
+389 LVVTFPVFIK

-409 EIETVPVPTPD
+409 EIETVPVPIPD

-445 IQIRMT
+445 IQIRMR

-457 SIGYIYYCEELFV
+457 SIGYICYCEELSV

-492 IRNCKFDY
+492 IKNCKFDY

-540 APEHTYAVVDREFLC
+540 APEHTHAVVDREFLC

-577 SSKLVMQFHVNI
+577 SSKLVLQFHVNI

-610 TDHRQIFEVKRFEG
+610 TDHRQIFEVKLFEA
-624 KPRRLDQPTDLE
+624 RWLDQPTDLG
-636 TFMERID
+636 TFMER
-643 KNGKRIPSKSM
+643 
-654 LDDKTLPKPLLP
+654 
-666 RWINNILVI
+666 
-675 ISTVVSTLLAL
+675 
-686 LVLVLLTK
+686 TK
-694 HFKIKS
+694 MVKES
-700 LLATL
+700 LLRA
-705 VLSTLPPPPEA
+705 
-716 TAFKH
+716 
-721 DLGQTDLSGHSVL
+721 
-734 KSLRTQ
+734 
-740 FPKSEI
+740 
-746 ETYTQAPNK
+746 
-755 LCQNCNIFQRTK
+755 C
-767 QMTENPV
+767 
-774 ESMDWSKTKASVE
+774 
-787 SKVPAEPRKVV
+787 
-798 CSYLITTMWSNVLGS
+798 
-813 MVICYAIVRY
+813 
-823 IKPMTWYRGYKYS
+823 
-836 WNCTF
+836 
-841 YLFIFCDHYYSP
+841 
-853 LKICPLRGHL
+853 
-863 QNYKVE
+863 
-869 DSGTDLE
+869 
-876 LTLHKN
+876 
-882 WIYDTVNISW
+882 
-892 GDIQVLENEIP
+892 
-903 IKLPRTVSIPLRH
+903 
-916 KIKNRRMMSFDWDI
+916 
-930 QYMVKQGP
+930 
-938 NWYNLTRTYKT
+938 
-949 KRKAVSFANLN
+949 
-960 DTDEEETS
+960 
-968 FLCGRMTVRK
+968 
-978 QPIVKEVLI
+978 